1 MQPIDPTDAT
11 QAVSADVRFR
21 MWAPT
26 RSLEASVRLRH
37 TPAGWIATSEAEGRA
52 TTGIGPNP
60 RAAVVASLGWLGR
73 SALTELLADLGLFDV
88 SRRIRT
94 LVAAAPPVSIG

>member
-1 MQPIDPTDAT
+1 MQPIDPTDENPV
-11 QAVSADVRFR
+11 VSAEVRFR

-52 TTGIGPNP
+52 TTGIGPSP

-73 SALTELLADLGLFDV
+73 SALSELLADLGLFDV
-88 SRRIRT
+88 SRRIRA
-94 LVAAAPPVSIG
+94 LGLAAPAPIG